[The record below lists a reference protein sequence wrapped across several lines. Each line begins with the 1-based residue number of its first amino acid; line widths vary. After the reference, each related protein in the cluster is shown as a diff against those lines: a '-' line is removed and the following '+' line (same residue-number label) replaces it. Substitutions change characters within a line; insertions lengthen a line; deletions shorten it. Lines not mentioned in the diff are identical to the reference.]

1 MDVEEI
7 AKLETLL
14 ELHSLACQ
22 FEQEELRETLVGKV
36 KGLLTK
42 ESRGP
47 CETVELRNLLVK
59 HKVEELLHLV
69 KESQVK
75 AGDLEGLLAIVSK
88 GGSQSK
94 VGFIMYL
101 VLYFL
106 KASTKVAKDM
116 LVRYLGT
123 TCPSTRELAAFAAS
137 TSKELL
143 SDKILATILQVHILG
158 TNIMSLLTNGMID
171 FFLQGIHEVSR
182 GESVVKEADS
192 QTVLS
197 VKKDIF
203 KKVVEE
209 TDAKEEEKVDGKD
222 ILRRFLVFTKFPE
235 KFLDPMIEKFYE
247 EAM

>member
-1 MDVEEI
+1 
-7 AKLETLL
+7 
-14 ELHSLACQ
+14 
-22 FEQEELRETLVGKV
+22 
-36 KGLLTK
+36 
-42 ESRGP
+42 
-47 CETVELRNLLVK
+47 
-59 HKVEELLHLV
+59 
-69 KESQVK
+69 
-75 AGDLEGLLAIVSK
+75 
-88 GGSQSK
+88 
-94 VGFIMYL
+94 MYL

-171 FFLQGIHEVSR
+171 LFLQGIHEVSR

-192 QTVLS
+192 QTVVS

-203 KKVVEE
+203 RKVVEE
-209 TDAKEEEKVDGKD
+209 TDAKKEEKVDGKD